1 MPTIYGKQD
10 NPNMIPVYDPSG
22 KRILK
27 YISTTPEDTTTEVVE
42 EDYYTPEDTTDYT
55 PIETTTTT
63 GEDLSDVSNL
73 PMKNGGKTK
82 KKIAMNGSIV
92 KMYKTV

>member
-1 MPTIYGKQD
+1 ML
-10 NPNMIPVYDPSG
+10 PVYGPDGIQTGWGPA
-22 KRILK
+22 I
-27 YISTTPEDTTTEVVE
+27 DTTTETVVE
-42 EDYYTPEDTTDYT
+42 ETTPEDTTDYT

-82 KKIAMNGSIV
+82 KKIVMNGSIV